1 MLNRVRCEA
10 EATCWNV
17 HEGIFSSKDNIC
29 SNYQVAIFCR
39 VNTQKYKKQIANGLI
54 HGLKMM
60 FLLFICWGHQV
71 PSCSPEH
78 LRKMFLVMFQL
89 LNRNIGSIT
98 LCWVIQN
105 PQEEI
110 RSVTVQQQNPI
121 SGSTFMLSLC
131 AFPSVCSNEQD
142 PKEIVILSVIESLFY
157 KLRLLAITTAQ
168 GWVWMWCLWYIF
180 KRLLVIGIW

>member
-1 MLNRVRCEA
+1 
-10 EATCWNV
+10 
-17 HEGIFSSKDNIC
+17 
-29 SNYQVAIFCR
+29 
-39 VNTQKYKKQIANGLI
+39 
-54 HGLKMM
+54 
-60 FLLFICWGHQV
+60 
-71 PSCSPEH
+71 
-78 LRKMFLVMFQL
+78 VMFQL

-168 GWVWMWCLWYIF
+168 G
-180 KRLLVIGIW
+180 